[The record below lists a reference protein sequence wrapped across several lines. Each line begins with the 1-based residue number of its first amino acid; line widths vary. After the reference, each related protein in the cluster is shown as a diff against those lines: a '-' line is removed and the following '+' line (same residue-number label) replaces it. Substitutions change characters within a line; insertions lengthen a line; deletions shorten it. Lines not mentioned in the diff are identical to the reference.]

1 MTSKLKTDVLET
13 VSGSGTIALTNQLS
27 GMTSASV
34 PLLTEAQMPAGS
46 VIQVVTHVQTAF
58 VSTSATSY
66 TTMYG
71 ATITPTST
79 SSKILV
85 RAVVGGLYMNLGS
98 ANQSHWR
105 LARGSSN
112 CTGQN
117 SHYHT
122 ENGRNQTAAGARA
135 YINMEILDSP
145 STTSATTY
153 NVQAY
158 RFTGSGSFAIN
169 DTAGTSIITLM
180 EIQG

>member
-27 GMTSASV
+27 GITSASV

-46 VIQVVTHVQTAF
+46 VIQVVTFVQNAA

-71 ATITPTST
+71 ATITPSST

-85 RAVVGGLYMNLGS
+85 RAMVGGLYMNLSSSG
-98 ANQSHWR
+98 QSHWR

-117 SHYHT
+117 SHFHT
-122 ENGRNQTAAGARA
+122 ETGRNQTAAGTRA

-158 RFTGSGSFAIN
+158 RFTGSGSFQIN
-169 DTAGTSIITLM
+169 DTAATSIITLM
-180 EIQG
+180 EIKG

>member
-117 SHYHT
+117 SHFHT
-122 ENGRNQTAAGARA
+122 ENGRNATAAGTRA

-158 RFTGSGSFAIN
+158 RFTGSGSFSIN

>member
-1 MTSKLKTDVLET
+1 MASKLKTDILET

-34 PLLTEAQMPAGS
+34 PSGS
-46 VIQVVTHVQTAF
+46 VLQVVTHVQTSA
-58 VSTSATSY
+58 VATGATSY

-71 ATITPTST
+71 ATITPSST

-85 RAVVGGLYMNLGS
+85 RAMVGGLYTNISSSG
-98 ANQSHWR
+98 QSHWR

-117 SHYHT
+117 SHFHT
-122 ENGRNQTAAGARA
+122 ETGRNLTAAGTRA

-158 RFTGSGSFAIN
+158 RHSGGGTFAIC
-169 DTAGTSIITLM
+169 DTAGTSTIILM